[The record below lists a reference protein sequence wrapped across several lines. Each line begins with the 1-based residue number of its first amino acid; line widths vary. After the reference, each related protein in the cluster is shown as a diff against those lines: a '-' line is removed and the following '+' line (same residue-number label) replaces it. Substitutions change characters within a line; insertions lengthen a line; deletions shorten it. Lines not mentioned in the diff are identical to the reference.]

1 MSKLEETNLMII
13 TIMETYKDKG
23 GFAEADIREAVRTT
37 ALLDIAKSLAIIA
50 DNTTIIAERY
60 KEEK

>member
-1 MSKLEETNLMII
+1 MSKLEETNSMIEAVAE
-13 TIMETYKDKG
+13 MYADKG

-50 DNTTIIAERY
+50 DNTTNRR
-60 KEEK
+60 